1 MTLAEAPARTP
12 GRASPLPRGAGCRT
26 VGPSLAPRVARSRE
40 DASGAAPAP
49 ILGASR
55 LDARSGCRL
64 DGDPP
69 VGVGD
74 EASSYGSLSSN
85 TSPLLR
91 SSTLAAPA
99 SPRSPPRG
107 RRRVMRHTARA
118 DGCAVTPAAAPHSM
132 LACASRHGCGL
143 GGSPRHRFRGGG
155 LAQLGATRPVAAL
168 TPASDCRPAPR
179 RRWRPDRPDSRRRR
193 PAPRRGCRSRSP
205 AL

>member
-91 SSTLAAPA
+91 SSTLAAAA

-118 DGCAVTPAAAPHSM
+118 DGCAATPAAAPHSM

-143 GGSPRHRFRGGG
+143 GGKPAPSFPRWGASSSRG
-155 LAQLGATRPVAAL
+155 RPASGPL
-168 TPASDCRPAPR
+168 TPASDCRPAPP
-179 RRWRPDRPDSRRRR
+179 RRWRADRPDSRRRR
-193 PAPRRGCRSRSP
+193 PAPRRACRSRSP